1 MLPLYINA
9 AGKRIVVFG
18 GGEVAERKIRQILET
33 AGAEGAEVAVA
44 VEVYSRDFTPR
55 IRELAAEGKLKCFQ
69 CDLWHEDLR
78 RCLEGAFLAIISTSD
93 EPLNEHIL
101 NAALKFNVLI
111 NYRHRGDVFM
121 GSVINK
127 HGFLISISTEGRGP
141 AMARYMREK
150 IAPLIGE
157 REGKM
162 LLIQSRLRTEL
173 KATIKD
179 EARRQEIL
187 NQVLHDPDCWA
198 ALDAPPAVAEGLI
211 LRIIGD
217 RYA

>member
-33 AGAEGAEVAVA
+33 SSSGGAEVV
-44 VEVYSRDFTPR
+44 VEVYSRDFTPQ
-55 IRELAAEGKLKCFQ
+55 IREFAAEGKLKCFQ
-69 CDLWHEDLR
+69 CNLWHEDPGRYLD
-78 RCLEGAFLAIISTSD
+78 GAFLAIICTSD
-93 EPLNEHIL
+93 EPLNERIL

-111 NYRHRGDVFM
+111 NYRHEGDVFM

-150 IAPLIGE
+150 IEPLIGE

-162 LLIQSRLRTEL
+162 LLIQSRLRSDL

-198 ALDAPPAVAEGLI
+198 ALDAPLAIAEELI